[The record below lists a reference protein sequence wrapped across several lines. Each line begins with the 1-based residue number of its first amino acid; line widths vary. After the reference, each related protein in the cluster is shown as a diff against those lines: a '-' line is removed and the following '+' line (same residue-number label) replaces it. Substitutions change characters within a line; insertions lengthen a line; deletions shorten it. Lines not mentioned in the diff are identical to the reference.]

1 MLAVHERLMES
12 LTERGDLDR
21 ELEFLPTTSQV
32 KDLLEE
38 DRGLTSPELA
48 VLLAYSKMS
57 LKEDLLESDLPDDPA
72 TERQLR
78 TYFPGPL
85 RDERFA
91 EDVAGHPLRREIV
104 TTAVANDLVNRGGI
118 TFVQRAGEETSA
130 TPVQIARAFLVIREV
145 FGLDDFVARV
155 EALDNVVPTQVQTR
169 LYLEFRRLMDRSV
182 RWFLASRP
190 GRLQP
195 AVEIE
200 RFAEVGRLA
209 PMVPDFLDGSQAD
222 RLERKTEELIK
233 DGVPDDLARDAA
245 ALMDSFALL
254 DIVDMAH
261 DRERTPREVAEVY
274 FLLSESFGI
283 DELLTLVTRLPREQ
297 RWDSLARAALRD
309 DLYATLQTLTRSVL
323 ERDGVD
329 AHERYAAWCREH
341 DEAVERVDTQLAGIR
356 QLSDPGLAA
365 LSVALRTLR
374 SVTR

>member
-1 MLAVHERLMES
+1 MDALELAALPDRPDSEFEWEDLLLRLELMPRAMWKLPLLAVHERLMES

-21 ELEFLPTTSQV
+21 ELEFLPTASQV
-32 KDLLEE
+32 TDLLDEG
-38 DRGLTSPELA
+38 RGLTSPELA
-48 VLLAYSKMS
+48 VLLAYSKMA

-130 TPVQIARAFLVIREV
+130 TPVQIARAFLVSREV

-222 RLERKTEELIK
+222 RLRQVEAEGCAFEEGPSGLFVRTTPRKETTVPGVFAAGDSALAAHNASFASA
-233 DGVPDDLARDAA
+233 DGVMAGVAA
-245 ALMDSFALL
+245 
-254 DIVDMAH
+254 H
-261 DRERTPREVAEVY
+261 
-274 FLLSESFGI
+274 
-283 DELLTLVTRLPREQ
+283 Q
-297 RWDSLARAALRD
+297 SLA
-309 DLYATLQTLTRSVL
+309 
-323 ERDGVD
+323 
-329 AHERYAAWCREH
+329 
-341 DEAVERVDTQLAGIR
+341 LA
-356 QLSDPGLAA
+356 
-365 LSVALRTLR
+365 
-374 SVTR
+374 